1 MRAFA
6 WYLTF
11 FESATFL
18 SASARDFFIIIE
30 VWRVDSFWSVD
41 PIVYLLFYLFFL
53 FCVFFFEGGPFFAK
67 WKYFCFVIS
76 SSSKCFF
83 SPDKKKLIFFFCT
96 TFLTMK
102 ILTSTILVS
111 SPPRFFNPT
120 P

>member
-41 PIVYLLFYLFFL
+41 PIVYLFILFYFFVLCFFFL
-53 FCVFFFEGGPFFAK
+53 REDPFLQNGSI
-67 WKYFCFVIS
+67 FV
-76 SSSKCFF
+76 
-83 SPDKKKLIFFFCT
+83 L
-96 TFLTMK
+96 
-102 ILTSTILVS
+102 
-111 SPPRFFNPT
+111 
-120 P
+120 